1 MYKYDKSMAFR
12 ITMRKLDFLKKDLYS
27 LLSSCTYFSVFTG
40 IRTSTV
46 LDTGFAL
53 MVCVHVMPRGPVKP
67 VRFKFARTTVPI
79 IMDRAN
85 VIERVIIVI
94 VCMVSRVRF
103 SIKKN

>member
-1 MYKYDKSMAFR
+1 MICVERFFFN
-12 ITMRKLDFLKKDLYS
+12 LFF
-27 LLSSCTYFSVFTG
+27 SCTYFSVFTG

-79 IMDRAN
+79 VMDRAN
-85 VIERVIIVI
+85 VIGRVIIVI
-94 VCMVSRVRF
+94 VCMASRVRF
-103 SIKKN
+103 SIKKS